1 MRPVILA
8 MFLCLLG
15 CSGGESTDASDS
27 ETAKS
32 AGDEI
37 QQQYNDAL
45 DQAAGVEDLM
55 QEQKEEI
62 DEAVDDATD

>member
-1 MRPVILA
+1 MRIAILAVILCFA
-8 MFLCLLG
+8 ACG
-15 CSGGESTDASDS
+15 DNEPADATDT

-37 QQQYNDAL
+37 QQQYNDAM
-45 DQAAGVEDLM
+45 DRAAEVEDLM

-62 DEAVDDATD
+62 DEAVDDASN